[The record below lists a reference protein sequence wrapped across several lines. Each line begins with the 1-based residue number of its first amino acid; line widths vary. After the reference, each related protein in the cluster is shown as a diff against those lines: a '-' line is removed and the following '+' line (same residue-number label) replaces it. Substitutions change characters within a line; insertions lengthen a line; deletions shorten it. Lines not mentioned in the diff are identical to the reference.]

1 MGSEQLETGSSMTG
15 AKWKSPIV
23 AAGLALGLIAVG
35 CTNSAGFDVADAG
48 APPTTSRSQATHVD
62 PATVAPDDAGPLSD
76 ADGSWADLAV
86 RGAVEAE
93 YFSSIGDITSASS
106 LVVVGHVVGLGP
118 VRTIIGD
125 AEGDVLSVPSLQVE
139 IEEILA
145 GQTHDPSIGIG
156 GILTVES
163 LRVPRKDDLPKESA
177 VMFLMYKADIER
189 NHMTLAEEV
198 GKYRLI
204 SSQGLM
210 RPSSD
215 GIIEAPV
222 FEAAYGN
229 DTVGPLYEQHPLLA
243 RIRQMSSS
251 ELKAEVRRIGG
262 E

>member
-1 MGSEQLETGSSMTG
+1 MAVSNSRAVTPTVVLVAT
-15 AKWKSPIV
+15 V
-23 AAGLALGLIAVG
+23 AALLIAAG
-35 CTNSAGFDVADAG
+35 CTTSSNLEGGDTEGSQSA
-48 APPTTSRSQATHVD
+48 SRSQLTQVEPGNATTD
-62 PATVAPDDAGPLSD
+62 NTLPAPDVDE
-76 ADGSWADLAV
+76 SWSDLAV
-86 RGAVEAE
+86 HGAVEAD

-125 AEGDVLSVPSLQVE
+125 AEGDILSVPSLQVE
-139 IEEILA
+139 IDEVLA
-145 GQTHDPSIGIG
+145 GHTHDPSIGTG

-177 VMFLMYKADIER
+177 VMFLMYKADTER
-189 NHMTLAEEV
+189 NHQILAEEI

-210 RPSSD
+210 RPNSD

-229 DTVGPLYEQHPLLA
+229 DTVGTLYEQHPLLA
-243 RIRQMSSS
+243 QIRQMSSAQ
-251 ELKAEVRRIGG
+251 LKAEVRRIGG